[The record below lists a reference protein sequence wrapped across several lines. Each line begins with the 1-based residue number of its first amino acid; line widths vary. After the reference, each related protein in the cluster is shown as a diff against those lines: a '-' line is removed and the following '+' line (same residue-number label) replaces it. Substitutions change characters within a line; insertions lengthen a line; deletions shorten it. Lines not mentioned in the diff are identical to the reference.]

1 MKLHVIGFVG
11 SVALATAFLAAQEP
25 RSQSPTPSPT
35 DQNRAT
41 ASSSSSTSKA
51 ADVTVTGCLIQG
63 SSPTT
68 FILENAKRSA
78 TDKTEKG
85 QSYKLASAGEDLN
98 FQKHLNHEV
107 TITGSSEKSSASASV
122 STPSASASAQ
132 AGGQMAQ
139 AGSKADD
146 KDMPTLS
153 AKSLTMVADKCTA
166 PTH

>member
-25 RSQSPTPSPT
+25 RTQSPSPTP
-35 DQNRAT
+35 DQNRPA
-41 ASSSSSTSKA
+41 ASSSTAKP

-63 SSPTT
+63 SSPTA

-85 QSYKLASAGEDLN
+85 ESYKLASAGEDLS

-107 TITGSSEKSSASASV
+107 TITGSTEKASAGAMA
-122 STPSASASAQ
+122 P
-132 AGGQMAQ
+132 GGQ
-139 AGSKADD
+139 GKADD
-146 KDMPTLS
+146 KDMQTLS

>member
-25 RSQSPTPSPT
+25 RGQAPSPAPGGM
-35 DQNRAT
+35 DQNRPPAAST
-41 ASSSSSTSKA
+41 AKP
-51 ADVTVTGCLIQG
+51 ADTTLTGCLIQG
-63 SSPTT
+63 SSPTV
-68 FILENAKRSA
+68 FILENARKSA

-85 QSYKLASAGEDLN
+85 ATYKLASAGEDLG

-107 TITGSSEKSSASASV
+107 TITGASEKAAAAPASPA
-122 STPSASASAQ
+122 
-132 AGGQMAQ
+132 AG
-139 AGSKADD
+139 KADESSL
-146 KDMPTLS
+146 PVLS